1 MSREEIESIEESF
14 LNVLQELQEEK
25 VDEIIKRHKEFLP
38 RFIIVGSVA
47 RIKNLIHCA
56 FGNVKYFVVVTSE
69 ESKVNGL
76 IKVAD
81 LIYLLLAG
89 ASRYS
94 TFSGVSRIGILWKE
108 IPIDEALKLV
118 AEEVMRWGPSIAH
131 PEDSVRQLL
140 KLMWDSRAH
149 AVIIVD
155 EEGMPISVIDEDT
168 VFSIVRREMNKA
180 LRIKEGGAKIS

>member
-1 MSREEIESIEESF
+1 MKKEEIEQMEEAF
-14 LNVLQELQEEK
+14 LNVLQELQGEK
-25 VDEIIKRHKEFLP
+25 IGEIIKRHKEFLP
-38 RFIIVGSVA
+38 RFIIVNSFAHV
-47 RIKNLIHCA
+47 KSLIHYA
-56 FGNVKYFVVVTSE
+56 FGDVKYFVVVTSE
-69 ESKVNGL
+69 KGKINGL

-81 LIYLLLAG
+81 LIYLLVAG

-155 EEGMPISVIDEDT
+155 KEGMPISIIDEDT
-168 VFSIVRREMNKA
+168 MFSIVRREMGKA
-180 LRIKEGGAKIS
+180 LRFRESQAKST